1 MDAKTRAILEARIQD
16 AIRYAETR
24 GVPKFV
30 GFLDMSGAAIAV
42 VIAEK
47 SRCKFKLYGGYDG
60 AERVYF
66 GVFPDWCEPENET
79 FPIARLKIQ
88 NKGIKALAHRDVL
101 GALMSAGIERDTVGD
116 ILIGDKI
123 SVVFTA
129 QSVASHIKADIV
141 KIASCGVE
149 ITEDFDDLELPIAHR
164 FAENSGTVASLRLD
178 CVVAELC
185 NCSRNKACE
194 LIETGSVALQGLE
207 VLKVTAEVVAG
218 DTVTVRRFGKFIV
231 DRCDRITKKGRIAII
246 YRKYI

>member
-1 MDAKTRAILEARIQD
+1 MDAKERVILEARIND
-16 AIRYAETR
+16 AIKYAQTR

-42 VIAEK
+42 AIAEK
-47 SRCKFKLYGGYDG
+47 SYCKFKLYGGYDG
-60 AERVYF
+60 AERVMF
-66 GVFPDWCEPENET
+66 GVFPDWCEPEDDL

-88 NKGIKALAHRDVL
+88 NKGIKELTHRDVL

-123 SVVFTA
+123 SVVFVV
-129 QSVASHIKADIV
+129 QSVASHIKADVV

-149 ITEDFDDLELPIAHR
+149 ITEEIGSIDLPVARR

-185 NCSRNKACE
+185 NCSRNKASA
-194 LIETGSVALQGLE
+194 LIETGCVALQGLE

-231 DRCDRITKKGRIAII
+231 DRCDRTTKKGRIAII